1 MVGADEESQPELDGS
16 ETVSLTMRVA
26 SPDLMSDR
34 DRAVVDRETQ
44 LESACFKALCAQAGQ
59 AVAVANLAG
68 IVELWSSGA
77 EQLFGFGGDEMLG
90 KSLSF
95 LDTELEQ
102 RLLDL
107 PGSLDAHAGTE
118 LGLRLRRKDGTT
130 LDVQVDASL
139 VRLDHEATSVLL
151 VMRDVSA
158 LKMLERRLQSLGQL
172 EALTRVAG
180 GFAHDINN
188 ILTIAATYQ
197 GFIAEGQL
205 SANQVADLKVAQDA
219 VERGALLV
227 DRLLALGQNR
237 PVAVVTIDLN
247 DVARTTEHAVRRLL
261 PEAID
266 FTVRCA
272 PGPVEVRA
280 STGQLDQVLLNLVLN
295 ARDAMPGGGK
305 LSINVRNATVG
316 PAHPLSGEVDAGSY
330 AVVSVEDTGTGID
343 QATLPHIFEP
353 FFTTKP
359 FGEGTGLGLL
369 IVKDIISQLRGAVRI
384 HSTVGSGTQFEVFV
398 PLFEAQRRVESVRSP
413 ASEQERKTVLVV
425 DEDEAI
431 RNAVQR
437 ILRPLGYS
445 VLLAADGV
453 DATEVAR
460 RHEGAIDLL
469 LCDLHMS
476 REDGR
481 QLMYRLQVARP
492 GLRALFVSSSPIK
505 PGYVED
511 DARMIRKPFTPE
523 QVASAVK
530 DLLANETGVALGP
543 LPEQPVVLVVD
554 DSAEVRDLLLRVLSE
569 SELVLLGAKS
579 GLHALQVLAQRHV
592 DLVVADQIMPGMDG
606 VQLLEAVRARWPQCQ
621 RVLLTAHATS
631 DVVLAAVNRGGVTK
645 VLTKSMHPVSIRDE
659 IESASLGAPRFG
671 GSRNASNSH
680 R

>member
-1 MVGADEESQPELDGS
+1 MQLD
-16 ETVSLTMRVA
+16 
-26 SPDLMSDR
+26 
-34 DRAVVDRETQ
+34 
-44 LESACFKALCAQAGQ
+44 SACFRALCAGPGHA
-59 AVAVANLAG
+59 LALVG
-68 IVELWSSGA
+68 RDGNVRLWSSGA
-77 EQLFGFGGDEMLG
+77 VHLLGYGAAEMVG
-90 KSLSF
+90 KSLDI
-95 LDTELEQ
+95 LVTELDR

-107 PGSLDAHAGTE
+107 PASVRADVDAEVGV
-118 LGLRLRRKDGTT
+118 RLRRKDGAM
-130 LDVQVDASL
+130 LDVHASASA
-139 VRLDHEATSVLL
+139 VRVGDEAESMLI
-151 VMRDVSA
+151 VMHDVSA
-158 LKMLERRLQSLGQL
+158 VKSLERRLQSLGQL

-197 GFIAEGQL
+197 GFISEGEL
-205 SANQVADLKVAQDA
+205 SPNQAADLKVAQDA
-219 VERGALLV
+219 LERGALLV

-237 PVAVVTIDLN
+237 PVAVATIDLN

-261 PEAID
+261 PEGIELM
-266 FTVRCA
+266 VRCA
-272 PGPVEVRA
+272 PWPIQVRA
-280 STGQLDQVLLNLVLN
+280 ATGQLDQVLLNLVLN

-305 LSINVRNATVG
+305 LTIHVRSASVG

-330 AVVSVEDTGTGID
+330 AVVSVEDTGAGID

-359 FGEGTGLGLL
+359 LGEGTGLGLL

-384 HSTVGSGTQFEVFV
+384 HSAVGSGTQFEVFV
-398 PLFEAQRRVESVRSP
+398 PLFEAQRYLEVARSP
-413 ASEQERKTVLVV
+413 ESEQELKTILVV

-431 RNAVQR
+431 RNALQR

-445 VLLAADGV
+445 VLLATDGAE
-453 DATEVAR
+453 ATELAS
-460 RHEGAIDLL
+460 RHEGPIDLL

-481 QLMYRLQVARP
+481 QMMYRLQITRP
-492 GLRALFVSSSPIK
+492 GLRALFVSSSPMK
-505 PGYVED
+505 PGYVEK
-511 DARMIRKPFTPE
+511 DARIIRKPFTPE
-523 QVASAVK
+523 HIASAVK
-530 DLLANETGVALGP
+530 ELLEAETGVAAGP
-543 LPEQPVVLVVD
+543 LPQQPVVLVVD

-569 SELVLLGAKS
+569 SDLVLLGAKS
-579 GLHALQVLAQRHV
+579 GLHALQVLEQRHV

-606 VQLLEAVRARWPQCQ
+606 VQLLEIVRERWPQCQ

-671 GSRNASNSH
+671 AARSSPNSQ